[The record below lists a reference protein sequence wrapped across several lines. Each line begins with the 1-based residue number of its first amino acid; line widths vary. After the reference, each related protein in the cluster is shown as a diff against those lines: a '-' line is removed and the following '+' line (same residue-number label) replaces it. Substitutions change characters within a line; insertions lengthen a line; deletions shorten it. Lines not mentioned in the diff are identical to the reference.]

1 MSDAPFLG
9 ASSGA
14 LPSCPGSSAFPLAHV
29 AASVPSQSAP
39 GLGSLRLRE
48 GAGSGKCGQSTTPH
62 PPLNNTVQLSKTLEG
77 SVRASS
83 SKGGCLEG
91 TWCHPSSSPSPG
103 ATDCSSYFRLG
114 VKGVRFQPCERTSLC
129 YAPSWVCDGANDCG
143 DYSDERDCPGPT
155 RGQVCGGQRTPEVAA
170 PSCLPRPQV

>member
-1 MSDAPFLG
+1 MESVGKAP
-9 ASSGA
+9 
-14 LPSCPGSSAFPLAHV
+14 P
-29 AASVPSQSAP
+29 
-39 GLGSLRLRE
+39 
-48 GAGSGKCGQSTTPH
+48 TPPT
-62 PPLNNTVQLSKTLEG
+62 PPNDTVQFSKTLEG
-77 SVRASS
+77 AVWANS

-143 DYSDERDCPGPT
+143 DYSDERDCPG
-155 RGQVCGGQRTPEVAA
+155 RASGQVCGGQRTPEVAV
-170 PSCLPRPQV
+170 PSRLPRPQV